1 MKKLATLFFISLLAV
16 VLTACGGGKASSD
29 GDKSKADSKEI
40 TIKHELGKTKLT
52 QDPSKVTVFDFGSL
66 DTMGKLGLSNKVAAT
81 PKQNL
86 PSYLKAFDTDKV
98 KDAGGLKEPDFEAI
112 NETGS
117 DLNIISG
124 RQSDA
129 YDKFSEIAPTIYLGL
144 DTSNYIASFHAN
156 VEKIGKIFGKEKQA
170 QKELDKIDTQIEKV
184 KASAP
189 KGKKGLI
196 ILANDGKISAY
207 GPGSRFGLIH
217 DVLGVE
223 PVDTSIKASTH
234 GQSISME
241 YISDKNPDYIYVIDR
256 GAAVGGESSA
266 KKTVENDL
274 VKTTNAYKNGKIIY
288 LNPEYWYLS
297 GGGLESVKE
306 MVKEVGDSF

>member
-1 MKKLATLFFISLLAV
+1 MKKFTTLFFISLLAL
-16 VLTACGGGKASSD
+16 VLTACGGNSSSSGEKA
-29 GDKSKADSKEI
+29 KANSKEI
-40 TIKHELGKTKLT
+40 TIKHELGTTKLA

-66 DTMGKLGLSNKVAAT
+66 DTMEKLGLSSKVVAV
-81 PKQNL
+81 PKKNI

-98 KDAGGLKEPDFEAI
+98 RDAGGLKEPDFEAI
-112 NETGS
+112 NEARS

-144 DTSNYIASFHAN
+144 DTSDYLASFHAN

-170 QKELDKIDTQIEKV
+170 QKELAKIDAQIDKV
-184 KASAP
+184 KAAAP

-241 YISDKNPDYIYVIDR
+241 YISEKNPDYLYVIDR
-256 GAAVGGESSA
+256 GAAIGGESSA